1 MVNMDGALKIDLG
14 CGDNKRKDFIGVD
27 KVDLQGVDIVCDID
41 KGSLPLDDNSVEEI
55 FSMHFME
62 HVDDVVAVMEELWR
76 VSKNG
81 ARIVIAVPYFTSVG
95 AFRDPTHKHF
105 FTYETFDYFTDS
117 NRVPTFYSKAKFKIV
132 KKRILFYPSN
142 SNFYGKLR
150 FAHMLPFQFIANL
163 FPYFY
168 EHSLL
173 KLFSPRDLYV
183 ELEVIK

>member
-1 MVNMDGALKIDLG
+1 MENKTCLKIDLG
-14 CGDNKRKDFIGVD
+14 CGNNKKEGFVGID
-27 KVDLQGVDIVCDID
+27 KIDLRGVDIVCDVD
-41 KGSLPLDDNSVEEI
+41 KEKLPLNSNLVEEV

-62 HVDDVVAVMEELWR
+62 HVNDIIGVMEELWR

-81 ARIVIAVPYFTSVG
+81 AKIIIAVPYYTSVG

-105 FTYETFDYFTDS
+105 FTYETFDYFTD
-117 NRVPTFYSKAKFKIV
+117 NGNFPTFYSKAKFRIT

-142 SNFYGKLR
+142 SNFYGKIR
-150 FAHMLPFQFIANL
+150 FIHMLPFQFLANL

-183 ELEVIK
+183 ELRVIK